1 MKKNLILLLF
11 ICFCLKGFTQ
21 PFQPEFSVAGF
32 FPVKSSGREVY
43 SMNPSWRFHK
53 GDVPGAEKIIFDD
66 SNWEQVS
73 IPHSIDLLPTEAS
86 GCINYQ
92 GICWYRKHF
101 TPDSRLSNKKLFL
114 YFEAIMGKT
123 QVWINNELCT
133 THYGGYL
140 PIIIDMTDKVK
151 SGQNNVIS
159 ICTDNSNNPLYP
171 PGKPQEFLDF
181 TYCGGIYRDC
191 WLIAHNKVF
200 ITDDNYASEV
210 AGGGTFVSYDNV
222 SAKSADIHIKLQLK
236 NEMPK
241 NFKGKTYI
249 TLRDP
254 AGKITGQTT
263 YSFSIP
269 SGKAVSHSEHVIIK
283 KPQLWY
289 PSSPSLYQMQ
299 IEIKDH
305 TGKVI
310 DGYRKKIGIRSIE
323 FKGKDGLWINGKPYP
338 HPIMGVNRHQDFA
351 VIGNAMTNN
360 LHWRDAKKLKSL
372 GLDIIRNA
380 HYPQDPAFMDAC
392 DALGLFV
399 IENTPGWQYWN
410 EDPIFR
416 NRVFDDIRNIIRRD
430 RNRPSVFLWE
440 PVLNET
446 WYPESF
452 IDSVKQIVAEEYPC
466 PYSHV
471 VGDAEARG
479 SSKFSILYTHP
490 SNGDTG
496 IAIKELS
503 PNVTY
508 FTREWGDNVDD
519 WNSHNSTS
527 RANRAWGEYPMLT
540 QANHYASPPYAC
552 TSYDGLWKTSRQHIG
567 GCLWHSFDHQRG
579 YHPDPFYGGLT
590 DVFRQ
595 PKYAYYM
602 FMAQRPVDSLAIQVE
617 SGPMIYIAHEM
628 TPFSPADVT
637 VYSNCEEVRL
647 TVFKHGKTYTYK
659 KKDRPGMPSPII
671 IFKDAYHFME
681 DKALSRQERWD
692 EVYLLAEGFRNGKKV
707 AEHKRMPAR
716 RPGKITLHLDD
727 ENIQPIADGSDLI
740 TVIASVTDENGN
752 IKRLNNY
759 HIKFSVEGEARLV
772 ANEETHTNP
781 RPVEWGTAPILLRT
795 TLRPGKVKVRAEVD
809 FPGIQ
814 MPIQGELE
822 FTVLPASVPA
832 IYNMEERTGVYQLG
846 SISDNNRKDN
856 TEERNRLN
864 RELKNVE
871 RQQSEFGEGGLK

>member
-32 FPVKSSGREVY
+32 FPIKDSGREVY

-53 GDVPGAEKIIFDD
+53 GDIPGAEKIIFDD

-123 QVWINNELCT
+123 QVWINNELYT

-222 SAKSADIHIKLQLK
+222 SAKSADIHIKLQLR

-254 AGKITGQTT
+254 AGKIAGQTT

-289 PSSPSLYQMQ
+289 PSSPFLYQMH

-452 IDSVKQIVAEEYPC
+452 IDSVKQIVAEEYPY

-681 DKALSRQERWD
+681 DKALSRQECWD

-809 FPGIQ
+809 FLGIQ
-814 MPIQGELE
+814 MPIQGKLE

-832 IYNMEERTGVYQLG
+832 IYDMEERTGVYQPG

>member
-452 IDSVKQIVAEEYPC
+452 IDSVKQIVAEEYPY

-595 PKYAYYM
+595 LKYAYYM

>member
-1 MKKNLILLLF
+1 
-11 ICFCLKGFTQ
+11 
-21 PFQPEFSVAGF
+21 
-32 FPVKSSGREVY
+32 
-43 SMNPSWRFHK
+43 
-53 GDVPGAEKIIFDD
+53 
-66 SNWEQVS
+66 
-73 IPHSIDLLPTEAS
+73 
-86 GCINYQ
+86 
-92 GICWYRKHF
+92 
-101 TPDSRLSNKKLFL
+101 
-114 YFEAIMGKT
+114 
-123 QVWINNELCT
+123 
-133 THYGGYL
+133 
-140 PIIIDMTDKVK
+140 
-151 SGQNNVIS
+151 
-159 ICTDNSNNPLYP
+159 
-171 PGKPQEFLDF
+171 
-181 TYCGGIYRDC
+181 
-191 WLIAHNKVF
+191 
-200 ITDDNYASEV
+200 
-210 AGGGTFVSYDNV
+210 
-222 SAKSADIHIKLQLK
+222 
-236 NEMPK
+236 
-241 NFKGKTYI
+241 
-249 TLRDP
+249 
-254 AGKITGQTT
+254 
-263 YSFSIP
+263 
-269 SGKAVSHSEHVIIK
+269 
-283 KPQLWY
+283 
-289 PSSPSLYQMQ
+289 
-299 IEIKDH
+299 
-305 TGKVI
+305 
-310 DGYRKKIGIRSIE
+310 
-323 FKGKDGLWINGKPYP
+323 
-338 HPIMGVNRHQDFA
+338 
-351 VIGNAMTNN
+351 
-360 LHWRDAKKLKSL
+360 
-372 GLDIIRNA
+372 
-380 HYPQDPAFMDAC
+380 MDAC

-452 IDSVKQIVAEEYPC
+452 IDSVKQIVAEEYPY

>member
-1 MKKNLILLLF
+1 
-11 ICFCLKGFTQ
+11 
-21 PFQPEFSVAGF
+21 
-32 FPVKSSGREVY
+32 
-43 SMNPSWRFHK
+43 
-53 GDVPGAEKIIFDD
+53 
-66 SNWEQVS
+66 
-73 IPHSIDLLPTEAS
+73 
-86 GCINYQ
+86 
-92 GICWYRKHF
+92 
-101 TPDSRLSNKKLFL
+101 
-114 YFEAIMGKT
+114 
-123 QVWINNELCT
+123 
-133 THYGGYL
+133 
-140 PIIIDMTDKVK
+140 
-151 SGQNNVIS
+151 
-159 ICTDNSNNPLYP
+159 
-171 PGKPQEFLDF
+171 
-181 TYCGGIYRDC
+181 
-191 WLIAHNKVF
+191 
-200 ITDDNYASEV
+200 
-210 AGGGTFVSYDNV
+210 
-222 SAKSADIHIKLQLK
+222 
-236 NEMPK
+236 MPK

-452 IDSVKQIVAEEYPC
+452 IDSVKQIVAEEYPY

-479 SSKFSILYTHP
+479 SSKFSILYTQP

-602 FMAQRPVDSLAIQVE
+602 FMAQRPVTRHTGRKRTYD
-617 SGPMIYIAHEM
+617 IY
-628 TPFSPADVT
+628 SP
-637 VYSNCEEVRL
+637 
-647 TVFKHGKTYTYK
+647 
-659 KKDRPGMPSPII
+659 
-671 IFKDAYHFME
+671 
-681 DKALSRQERWD
+681 
-692 EVYLLAEGFRNGKKV
+692 
-707 AEHKRMPAR
+707 
-716 RPGKITLHLDD
+716 
-727 ENIQPIADGSDLI
+727 
-740 TVIASVTDENGN
+740 
-752 IKRLNNY
+752 
-759 HIKFSVEGEARLV
+759 
-772 ANEETHTNP
+772 
-781 RPVEWGTAPILLRT
+781 
-795 TLRPGKVKVRAEVD
+795 
-809 FPGIQ
+809 
-814 MPIQGELE
+814 
-822 FTVLPASVPA
+822 
-832 IYNMEERTGVYQLG
+832 
-846 SISDNNRKDN
+846 
-856 TEERNRLN
+856 
-864 RELKNVE
+864 
-871 RQQSEFGEGGLK
+871 

>member
-323 FKGKDGLWINGKPYP
+323 FKGKMVYGS
-338 HPIMGVNRHQDFA
+338 ME
-351 VIGNAMTNN
+351 N
-360 LHWRDAKKLKSL
+360 LIL
-372 GLDIIRNA
+372 
-380 HYPQDPAFMDAC
+380 
-392 DALGLFV
+392 
-399 IENTPGWQYWN
+399 TP
-410 EDPIFR
+410 
-416 NRVFDDIRNIIRRD
+416 
-430 RNRPSVFLWE
+430 
-440 PVLNET
+440 
-446 WYPESF
+446 
-452 IDSVKQIVAEEYPC
+452 
-466 PYSHV
+466 
-471 VGDAEARG
+471 
-479 SSKFSILYTHP
+479 
-490 SNGDTG
+490 
-496 IAIKELS
+496 
-503 PNVTY
+503 
-508 FTREWGDNVDD
+508 
-519 WNSHNSTS
+519 
-527 RANRAWGEYPMLT
+527 
-540 QANHYASPPYAC
+540 
-552 TSYDGLWKTSRQHIG
+552 
-567 GCLWHSFDHQRG
+567 
-579 YHPDPFYGGLT
+579 
-590 DVFRQ
+590 
-595 PKYAYYM
+595 
-602 FMAQRPVDSLAIQVE
+602 
-617 SGPMIYIAHEM
+617 
-628 TPFSPADVT
+628 
-637 VYSNCEEVRL
+637 
-647 TVFKHGKTYTYK
+647 
-659 KKDRPGMPSPII
+659 
-671 IFKDAYHFME
+671 
-681 DKALSRQERWD
+681 
-692 EVYLLAEGFRNGKKV
+692 
-707 AEHKRMPAR
+707 
-716 RPGKITLHLDD
+716 
-727 ENIQPIADGSDLI
+727 
-740 TVIASVTDENGN
+740 
-752 IKRLNNY
+752 
-759 HIKFSVEGEARLV
+759 
-772 ANEETHTNP
+772 
-781 RPVEWGTAPILLRT
+781 
-795 TLRPGKVKVRAEVD
+795 
-809 FPGIQ
+809 
-814 MPIQGELE
+814 
-822 FTVLPASVPA
+822 
-832 IYNMEERTGVYQLG
+832 
-846 SISDNNRKDN
+846 
-856 TEERNRLN
+856 
-864 RELKNVE
+864 
-871 RQQSEFGEGGLK
+871 